1 MDIASTYQR
10 GYERGGLWILMVQLR
25 CSATKNQAHGY
36 KGEIKENG
44 KRQIKRWKKKQGK
57 DERETSQHHHKLNF
71 ACALV
76 GLHLWRSTSTHS
88 ITQDMAALLMHG
100 VGEGG
105 REGG

>member
-10 GYERGGLWILMVQLR
+10 GYERGGLWILMVQLQ

-44 KRQIKRWKKKQGK
+44 KRQIKRWKKNKEK
-57 DERETSQHHHKLNF
+57 MREKHRSAPHKLNF

-76 GLHLWRSTSTHS
+76 GLHLWRSTCTHS
-88 ITQDMAALLMHG
+88 ITQDMAALLMQG

-105 REGG
+105 